1 MDFGW
6 RPGPRWPNNAPVN
19 VLSPASEPVMK
30 PITLTLA
37 GATLFADP
45 SGALWWP
52 DERTLIVAD
61 LHFEK
66 GSAFARRGA
75 LLPPYDTRATLA
87 ALDTLMRRLAP
98 ARVVALGDSFHDT
111 HGADHL
117 RRDDAAHLAALVGGQ
132 DWVWVAGN
140 HDPAPGPALGGR
152 VVADA
157 LPLGPL
163 TLRHEAVRGSVAG
176 ELSGHFHPKAGISV
190 HGRWLTCRCFVADE
204 TRVILPAFGAYTGG
218 LDVRD
223 PAISDLFPRGF
234 SAYLAGKTRLTMVPF
249 PKAVA
254 GQRELPLG

>member
-1 MDFGW
+1 
-6 RPGPRWPNNAPVN
+6 
-19 VLSPASEPVMK
+19 MK
-30 PITLTLA
+30 PIALSLA
-37 GATLFADP
+37 GTTLFADP

-66 GSAFARRGA
+66 GAAFARRGA

-87 ALDTLMRRLAP
+87 ALGALIGRMAP
-98 ARVVALGDSFHDT
+98 ARVVALGDSFHDR

-117 RRDDAAHLAALVGGQ
+117 CHDDAVHLRALVERQ

-152 VVADA
+152 AVADV
-157 LPLGPL
+157 LTLGPL
-163 TLRHEAVRGSVAG
+163 TLRHEAVRHAAAG
-176 ELSGHFHPKAGISV
+176 ELSGHFHPKAGISI
-190 HGRWLTCRCFVADE
+190 HGRRLTCRCFVADE

-223 PAISDLFPRGF
+223 PAISDLFPTGF
-234 SAYLAGKTRLTMVPF
+234 AAYLAGKTRLTMVPF
-249 PKAVA
+249 PKARA
-254 GQRELPLG
+254 EPQLLPFG

>member
-1 MDFGW
+1 
-6 RPGPRWPNNAPVN
+6 
-19 VLSPASEPVMK
+19 MK
-30 PITLTLA
+30 PIALSLA
-37 GATLFADP
+37 GTTLVADP

-87 ALDTLMRRLAP
+87 ALSALIARMAP
-98 ARVVALGDSFHDT
+98 TRVVALGDSFHDR

-117 RRDDAAHLAALVGGQ
+117 RPDDAAHLSALVDRQ

-140 HDPAPGPALGGR
+140 HDPAPKPALGGR

-157 LPLGPL
+157 LMLGPL
-163 TLRHEAVRGSVAG
+163 TLRHEAARNAEAG
-176 ELSGHFHPKAGISV
+176 ELSGHFHPKAGISI
-190 HGRWLTCRCFVADE
+190 HGRRLTCRCFVADE

-223 PAISDLFPRGF
+223 PAISDLFPYGF
-234 SAYLAGKTRLTMVPF
+234 AAYLAGKTRLTMVPF
-249 PKAVA
+249 PKADP
-254 GQRELPLG
+254 GQRALPLG